1 MSYYKILGLEAEPF
15 STSPDP
21 MFFYESRG
29 HKLALTNL
37 VIELRLRRGLSV
49 ILGDI
54 GTGKT
59 TLSRKLIQALSLREG
74 FVFHIVLDP
83 TYEDERAFLASLA
96 RTFGIAKPL
105 GVENPE
111 PPTADIQKNPV
122 NVSELK
128 EAIQN
133 FLFHKGVKENKTV
146 VLIIDEAQ
154 KLSETSL
161 EVLRILLNYETNI
174 AKLLQV
180 VLLGQLELHS
190 KVISIANLID
200 RVSFKYTLNPLD
212 QDEVGEMINYRLT
225 QAGYRINKS
234 LFTDDAVK
242 EIYRWTRGYPRKVSL
257 LCHKALKNIV
267 MSNKMVVDNK
277 VIKEIVDE
285 EAKNGWHLSERTTS
299 PQKNTF

>member
-37 VIELRLRRGLSV
+37 VIELRLRRGLSI

-74 FVFHIVLDP
+74 FNFHIILDP
-83 TYEDERAFLASLA
+83 TYEDEKAFLSSLA

-105 GVENPE
+105 GVETTE
-111 PPTADIQKNPV
+111 DTRTSPV

-133 FLFHKGVKENKTV
+133 FLFQKGVKENKTV

-154 KLSETSL
+154 KLSETTL

-190 KVISIANLID
+190 KVINIPNLID

-212 QDEVGEMINYRLT
+212 QDEVSEMINYRLG
-225 QAGYRINKS
+225 QAGYKIKKS

-257 LCHKALKNIV
+257 LCHKALKSIV
-267 MSNKMVVDNK
+267 MNNKMVVDNK
-277 VIKEIVDE
+277 TVKEIVDE
-285 EAKNGWHLSERTTS
+285 EARNGWHLPEKTIL
-299 PQKNTF
+299 PQRNTF

>member
-21 MFFYESRG
+21 RVFYESRG

-37 VIELRLRRGLSV
+37 VIELRLRRGLSI

-74 FVFHIVLDP
+74 FIFHIVL
-83 TYEDERAFLASLA
+83 A
-96 RTFGIAKPL
+96 RTYGITKQL
-105 GVENPE
+105 GVETVE
-111 PPTADIQKNPV
+111 PASDAQKNPV
-122 NVSELK
+122 SVSELK

-133 FLFHKGVKENKTV
+133 FLFQKGVKENKTV

-174 AKLLQV
+174 AKLMQV

-200 RVSFKYTLNPLD
+200 RVSFRYTLNPLD
-212 QDEVGEMINYRLT
+212 QDEVGEMINYRLV

-234 LFTDDAVK
+234 LFTEDAIK
-242 EIYRWTRGYPRKVSL
+242 EIYRCTRGYPRKVSL
-257 LCHKALKNIV
+257 LCHKTLKNIV
-267 MSNKMVVDNK
+267 MNGKMVVDNK

-285 EAKNGWHLSERTTS
+285 EAKNGWHLADRTIS

>member
-37 VIELRLRRGLSV
+37 VIELRLRRGLSI

-74 FVFHIVLDP
+74 FIFHIVLDP
-83 TYEDERAFLASLA
+83 TYEDERDFLASLA
-96 RTFGIAKPL
+96 RTFGITKQL
-105 GVENPE
+105 GVETVE
-111 PPTADIQKNPV
+111 PASDAQKNPV
-122 NVSELK
+122 SVSELK

-133 FLFHKGVKENKTV
+133 FLFQKGVKENKTV

-174 AKLLQV
+174 AKLMQV

-200 RVSFKYTLNPLD
+200 RVSFRYTLNPLD
-212 QDEVGEMINYRLT
+212 QDEVGEMINYRLV

-267 MSNKMVVDNK
+267 MNSKMVVDNK

-285 EAKNGWHLSERTTS
+285 EAKNGWHLADRTIS

>member
-1 MSYYKILGLEAEPF
+1 MSYYKVLGLEAEPF

-21 MFFYESRG
+21 VFFYESRG

-37 VIELRLRRGLSV
+37 IIEMRLRRGLNI

-74 FVFHIVLDP
+74 FIFHIILDP
-83 TYEDERAFLASLA
+83 TYEDERTLLVSLV
-96 RTFGIAKPL
+96 RTL
-105 GVENPE
+105 GVKTPE
-111 PPTADIQKNPV
+111 DIELHKDIISI
-122 NVSELK
+122 SELK
-128 EAIQN
+128 ESIQN
-133 FLFHKGVKENKTV
+133 FLFQKGVNENKTV
-146 VLIIDEAQ
+146 VLIVDEAQ

-161 EVLRILLNYETNI
+161 EVLRILLNYETNT

-180 VLLGQLELHS
+180 VLLGQLELHA
-190 KVISIANLID
+190 KVVNIPNLID

-212 QDEVGEMINYRLT
+212 QDETEEMIHFRLH
-225 QAGYRINKS
+225 QAGYKINKS

-242 EIYRWTRGYPRKVSL
+242 EIYRDSRGYPRQVSL

-267 MSNKMVVDNK
+267 MKNKMVVDNK
-277 VIKEIVDE
+277 IIKEIVDE
-285 EAKNGWHLSERTTS
+285 EAKNGWHLPERMIS
-299 PQKNTF
+299 AQKSTF